1 MYDYTLKPETL
12 HQVEI
17 LSQQWVDIV
26 EMADRK
32 DFELNEFKRNFSEVT
47 KSDVLKF
54 KNDLKDAY
62 EKYLQNGPGSD
73 SVSLDEGMKRLEDS
87 KEDNEKFNRKRE
99 EYVLAEK
106 LFNLPIS
113 KYPELIKMEQDNIT
127 YDEIYSIYKSH
138 KENVEGWSMM
148 AWSKLDVT

>member
-1 MYDYTLKPETL
+1 VDNLP
-12 HQVEI
+12 
-17 LSQQWVDIV
+17 LSWVDLI

-47 KSDVLKF
+47 KGEVLKF
-54 KNDLKDAY
+54 KNDLKEAY
-62 EKYLQNGPGSD
+62 EKYLHGGPGSD
-73 SVSLDEGMKRLEDS
+73 HVQLEEGVIRLEES
-87 KEDNEKFNRKRE
+87 KEQNELFNRKRE

-113 KYPELIKMEQDNIT
+113 KYPELIKMEQDNLM
-127 YDEIYSIYKSH
+127 YEEIYNIYKSH
-138 KENVEGWSMM
+138 QANVKEWSMM